1 MHRFWFGVEAS
12 KCVSLSATQPSLSSL
27 GFCHSQ
33 DTPVVRGEM
42 PGVTEHTL
50 VLQRPALN
58 ILFKELCRIR
68 DQLSE
73 TTGVTQ

>member
-1 MHRFWFGVEAS
+1 M
-12 KCVSLSATQPSLSSL
+12 
-27 GFCHSQ
+27 
-33 DTPVVRGEM
+33 VRGEM